1 MIAPRAH
8 AGPHGRPL
16 RLRIDRVAVELTDE
30 LHAREVETTLRTA
43 LELLAARLARAPLG
57 AGDDAPVRALELLAL
72 GPVAPDWL
80 AGPGAAAR
88 LADELYE
95 RIGRGVS

>member
-1 MIAPRAH
+1 MIAPRAR

-30 LHAREVETTLRTA
+30 LRPREVEATLRTA

-57 AGDDAPVRALELLAL
+57 AGAAAPVRALELLSL

-95 RIGRGVS
+95 RIAEGNA